1 MAPYYFLGCPPAPTR
16 KRTVRPAA
24 LCMALAPAGQRLAGW
39 GGLALLLG
47 QPPTV
52 VLWFPW
58 QKLQAI
64 TKVTARLQ
72 NNSFW
77 AKPAQKS
84 TLATACPQIPS
95 VPYMACFTAWPA
107 WPGSPAPHPAR
118 RVAPSSPR
126 SKPAAPCNPFC
137 KAIGRFPLPLSVDGR
152 AGICYN
158 IGRDF
163 FKISIHVGKSAKKHT
178 AFLG

>member
-1 MAPYYFLGCPPAPTR
+1 MPPAPTR

-95 VPYMACFTAWPA
+95 VPYMACFTARPA

-126 SKPAAPCNPFC
+126 SKPAAPRTPFC